1 MKEIMQSLF
10 FCLVVD
16 LEVDFT
22 LMLGLYEWTS
32 NSKNSQYNSSFM
44 FCSGSLSLKAFGLL
58 LLSRPKPPIHPSAS
72 PRQKSHDS
80 LNPIGEGHPWIPHH
94 PNPLQS
100 SPLPWELKVGLTAV
114 RYICDA
120 CQQCVQTYCI
130 SCLGVIKCAQRAIT
144 HLRLQCAV

>member
-44 FCSGSLSLKAFGLL
+44 FCSGSLSLKAFGP
-58 LLSRPKPPIHPSAS
+58 SSPQQTKAPHPSLCLTS
-72 PRQKSHDS
+72 TK
-80 LNPIGEGHPWIPHH
+80 IP
-94 PNPLQS
+94 
-100 SPLPWELKVGLTAV
+100 
-114 RYICDA
+114 
-120 CQQCVQTYCI
+120 
-130 SCLGVIKCAQRAIT
+130 
-144 HLRLQCAV
+144 